1 MKVRVELEMDW
12 GDIRTLD
19 MIANQLGL
27 DPEATIRLL
36 IRKGIENLIR
46 PPEQQNS
53 NLVGT
58 EIEVQEKGGG
68 KK

>member
-36 IRKGIENLIR
+36 IRKGIESLIR

-58 EIEVQEKGGG
+58 EIEVPEKGGD